1 LPVLLASWLFAAFV
15 IGCSLASP
23 ASTAISD
30 RSPEPPQASP
40 GSPPVPFG
48 NYPEFHDSSTGLTV
62 IFGTPDLA
70 VGDNRLAFAITDSQG
85 FVRLPVVTLRTFFY
99 SAGAGGP
106 RDGPVETVVARFHEF
121 PLGTR
126 GSYVTYARL
135 DRAGVWGFESSFPRP
150 DGTVASSEFRMDV
163 PDMPSAPG
171 TGRPAPRS
179 ANPTLSSAGSL
190 DKLTTAS
197 EPDPALYRQTIADA
211 IDSGRPTIVVFTSP
225 AFCTTPLCG
234 PQVDV
239 VSGLRSKYG
248 DRANFI
254 HVDLY
259 ESPDQ
264 IKGDLS
270 RAKRSPVVEE
280 WGLKTDEWT
289 FIIDRSGRIAGRFES
304 FAGEVELAESL
315 ERVLAGG

>member
-1 LPVLLASWLFAAFV
+1 
-15 IGCSLASP
+15 
-23 ASTAISD
+23 
-30 RSPEPPQASP
+30 
-40 GSPPVPFG
+40 
-48 NYPEFHDSSTGLTV
+48 
-62 IFGTPDLA
+62 
-70 VGDNRLAFAITDSQG
+70 
-85 FVRLPVVTLRTFFY
+85 
-99 SAGAGGP
+99 
-106 RDGPVETVVARFHEF
+106 
-121 PLGTR
+121 
-126 GSYVTYARL
+126 
-135 DRAGVWGFESSFPRP
+135 
-150 DGTVASSEFRMDV
+150 MDV

-270 RAKRSPVVEE
+270 RAKRSPVVVE

-289 FIIDRSGRIAGRFES
+289 FVIDRSGRIAGRFES